1 MQVAPADGGCV
12 NISGFFHTLDDS
24 VQGTFSFMCQSLPD
38 AEGGLQGDVKTRI
51 VGGSMDCADEVNVP
65 GF

>member
-1 MQVAPADGGCV
+1 
-12 NISGFFHTLDDS
+12 
-24 VQGTFSFMCQSLPD
+24 MCQSLPD